1 MTARPILP
9 VAAAARTRLRG
20 VPRRALGA
28 LTLALL
34 AWALA
39 GCAAGTMRRPPAAA
53 AGAAGAAPARVER
66 SPWAE
71 AREQSTA
78 HPREPYWPF
87 RLAELWVDADSLPAA
102 EASLR
107 ASLARDPAYAPAL
120 ALLSKLYYDAGR
132 HQEAVTLLEPMRTQP
147 GAFEPGAR
155 QVLLA
160 GLALHLDALGR
171 PDLAGAALREAPA
184 PDLKRSG
191 SAVVY
196 LMLRGDRPDSAG
208 ELAGAAVRED
218 SRSAANQNNYGIAR
232 LRAGDPREARKA
244 FLAAIDRDPALPGPY
259 YNLAILAKYYLLD
272 DQDASRWFAAY
283 WQRSHADPDSLYG
296 VFTAGPQK
304 ALVEKGN

>member
-1 MTARPILP
+1 MTARRILTVA
-9 VAAAARTRLRG
+9 VAARA
-20 VPRRALGA
+20 RRALAA

-34 AWALA
+34 AFALA
-39 GCAAGTMRRPPAAA
+39 GCAAGTMRRPAGAPAA
-53 AGAAGAAPARVER
+53 GSAGAAPARTER

-71 AREQSTA
+71 AREQSSA

-87 RLAELWVDADSLPAA
+87 RLAELRVDADSLPAA

-132 HQEAVTLLEPMRTQP
+132 HQEAVALLEPVRTQP

-184 PDLKRSG
+184 PDLKRAG

-208 ELAGAAVRED
+208 ELAGAALRED

-244 FLAAIDRDPALPGPY
+244 FLAAIDRDPGPY